1 MPNCAIVIPS
11 YNEEARLNRSAILRH
26 LTCSPEQSILF
37 VDDGSTDCT
46 PALLEQLQR
55 EMPAQISVLHNESNA
70 GKAEAVRRGL
80 LHALGND
87 VQFVGYWDAD
97 LATPLDGVDDLLNV
111 LVSRPEVDIVIG
123 SRVKLLGRVIERHWR
138 RHYLGRAFATCASL
152 VLDLPVYDTQCGAK
166 LFRATSDLRCILAE
180 PFLSRWIFDVE
191 LLARFLTM
199 HGPDLERKCGAIY
212 EFPLNYWRDVPGS
225 KLRLKD
231 FLRAAQELVAI
242 RMKYGGSAY
251 QKRERAALWRQ
262 QQSGLKR
269 TEKATGHRVR

>member
-1 MPNCAIVIPS
+1 MPTCVIVVPC

-26 LTCSPEQSILF
+26 LTGSPEQSILF

-46 PALLEQLQR
+46 LVHLKQLQR
-55 EMPAQISVLHNESNA
+55 EMPAQVSVLRNEANA

-80 LHALGND
+80 LHALASRC
-87 VQFVGYWDAD
+87 QFVGYWDAD
-97 LATPLDGVDDLLNV
+97 LATPLESVDDLVNV

-166 LFRATSDLRCILAE
+166 LFRATPDLRCILEE

-191 LLARFLTM
+191 LLARFLTLYTA
-199 HGPDLERKCGAIY
+199 DIERKSGAIY

-231 FLRAAQELVAI
+231 FFRAAQELAAI
-242 RMKYGGSAY
+242 QKKYGGSAY
-251 QKRERAALWRQ
+251 QKRERAVLWRQ
-262 QQSGLKR
+262 QSGPKQR
-269 TEKATGHRVR
+269 EETAGHRIP